1 VPESRQ
7 KVNPLLKWCG
17 SKRRIYQN
25 VRDLLPN
32 TVKGKYI
39 EPFFGGGAVFFEYLD
54 DDLRRNTP
62 AVIADANPALIN
74 FYQVCAESSD
84 ALWHDAQVLFDDH
97 ADPLH
102 YYRVRDRFNDLM
114 TTQTSN
120 PGRYLTW
127 AACFAYLNRAGFN
140 GLWRVHQTRGTF
152 NVPRGSYKNP
162 QLPPLEDYHQAG
174 SMLSG
179 QEVVCGD
186 YKEALYWA
194 AEGDVVYADPP
205 YVDTFTGYAKG
216 GFGDGDQRELS
227 DELKAAAA
235 RGAHVVLSINDCPL
249 ARELYAG
256 SVFTELKVRHAVGAK
271 EDRRRDVA
279 ELLIVVRP

>member
-1 VPESRQ
+1 MHPI
-7 KVNPLLKWCG
+7 LKWCG
-17 SKRRIYQN
+17 GKSRIYPQI
-25 VRDLLPN
+25 RDLLPN
-32 TVKGKYI
+32 AIKGKYI

-54 DDLRRNTP
+54 DDMRRSEQSY
-62 AVIADANPALIN
+62 IADANTALTT
-74 FYQVCAESSD
+74 FYVVVGEDPRALYAQAEE
-84 ALWHDAQVLFDDH
+84 LFADH
-97 ADPLH
+97 EDPLH
-102 YYRVRDRFNDLM
+102 YYRVRDRFNDVLVNH
-114 TTQTSN
+114 TEHSCW
-120 PGRYLTW
+120 GSSVEL
-127 AACFAYLNRAGFN
+127 AACFAYLNRACFN

-216 GFGDGDQRELS
+216 GFGEGDQRELS
-227 DELKAAAA
+227 DELKAAAR

-256 SVFTELKVRHAVGAK
+256 SVFTELK
-271 EDRRRDVA
+271 EDRRRDVS

>member
-39 EPFFGGGAVFFEYLD
+39 EPFVGGGAVFFEYLD
-54 DDLRRNTP
+54 DDLRRSDK
-62 AVIADANPALIN
+62 AILADANPALIN
-74 FYQVCAESSD
+74 FYQVCAEASD

-102 YYRVRDRFNDLM
+102 YYRVRDKFNILLHSIRTRSLDLEM
-114 TTQTSN
+114 
-120 PGRYLTW
+120 
-127 AACFAYLNRAGFN
+127 AARFAYLNRAGFN

-162 QLPPLEDYHQAG
+162 QLPPLEDYHRAG

-179 QEVVCGD
+179 VEMHD
-186 YKEALYWA
+186 NYRLALGQA